1 MAVSPRC
8 PAVCISAF
16 AELRN
21 YMFDI
26 LVYLFENYFEMNAYP
41 DDSTLTRE
49 LSAAGFD
56 RNEISQA
63 ISWFHG
69 LENLANASYS
79 DSLLVSHA
87 SRCYTDQEIQ
97 RIGTQGVGLLVFLE
111 SSGVLDPLQRE
122 WVMDRV
128 FAVEESELTLEQ
140 VKWIILFVLWNH
152 NEPQQFF
159 FIEDLLFGD
168 GQPTLH

>member
-1 MAVSPRC
+1 
-8 PAVCISAF
+8 
-16 AELRN
+16 
-21 YMFDI
+21 MFDI
-26 LVYLFENYFEMNAYP
+26 LVYLFENYVEMNAYP
-41 DDSTLTRE
+41 DETTLTRE

-63 ISWFHG
+63 ITWFHG

-79 DSLLVSHA
+79 ENLAVSNA
-87 SRCYTDQEIQ
+87 TRCYSEQEIQ
-97 RIGTQGVGLLVFLE
+97 RIGAEGIGLLAFLE
-111 SSGVLDPLQRE
+111 NSGVLNPVQRE
-122 WVMDRV
+122 WVLDRIS
-128 FAVEESELTLEQ
+128 AVDEAELTLEQ
-140 VKWIILFVLWNH
+140 VKWIVLFVLWNH

>member
-1 MAVSPRC
+1 
-8 PAVCISAF
+8 
-16 AELRN
+16 
-21 YMFDI
+21 MFDI
-26 LVYLFENYFEMNAYP
+26 LVYLFENYVEMNAYP
-41 DDSTLTRE
+41 DETTLTRE

-63 ISWFHG
+63 ITWFNG

-79 DSLLVSHA
+79 EDLIVSNA
-87 SRCYTDQEIQ
+87 TRCYSEQEIQ
-97 RIGTQGVGLLVFLE
+97 RIGTEGVGLLAFLE
-111 SSGVLDPLQRE
+111 NSGVLDPVQRE
-122 WVMDRV
+122 WVLDRI
-128 FAVEESELTLEQ
+128 FAVDETELTLDQ
-140 VKWIILFVLWNH
+140 VKWIVLFVLWNH

>member
-1 MAVSPRC
+1 
-8 PAVCISAF
+8 
-16 AELRN
+16 
-21 YMFDI
+21 MFDI
-26 LVYLFENYFEMNAYP
+26 LVYLFENYVEMNAYP
-41 DDSTLTRE
+41 DETTLTRE

-63 ISWFHG
+63 ITWFNG

-79 DSLLVSHA
+79 EDLVLSNA
-87 SRCYTDQEIQ
+87 TRCYSEQEIQ
-97 RIGTQGVGLLVFLE
+97 RIGTEGVGLLAFLE
-111 SSGVLDPLQRE
+111 NSGVLDPVQRE
-122 WVMDRV
+122 WVLDRI
-128 FAVEESELTLEQ
+128 FAVDEAELTLDQ
-140 VKWIILFVLWNH
+140 VKWIVLFVLWNH